1 MAKTI
6 LGVDI
11 GYDNLKLALIH
22 GNAVKKTVSVAMP
35 KNLMRD
41 GNIVSNQSMGELIR
55 DTMKKA
61 GIRASN
67 AAIVLPNE
75 SVYVKNVEMPR
86 MTAEQL
92 AYNLPFEFNDY
103 ITDELRDYVFD
114 YAMLDDETAA
124 PEDGEGSSST
134 MELLAVG
141 MPRHALE
148 ELEAILRKAGLRMVM
163 AAPALCAFIALIRER
178 QKDPDW
184 SAQEECVIDLGYQSI
199 RMYMFRKDR
208 HMATRVLELG
218 LSGLDEVVAE
228 AYNVDIH
235 LAHTYLTSNY
245 ESCQNRP
252 ECLNAYDNIA
262 VELMRAVN
270 FYNFSNPD
278 SQLNDVWLCGGG
290 AALEP
295 LRAAIGEALNME
307 VHSAAELIRGGES
320 IEDCNT
326 FLQAIGIAMS

>member
-6 LGVDI
+6 LGIDI
-11 GYDNLKLALIH
+11 GYDNLKLVLMR
-22 GNAVKKTVSVAMP
+22 GGELKKAISVPMP

-41 GNIVSNQSMGELIR
+41 GNIISNESMGELIR
-55 DTMKKA
+55 DTMKQA
-61 GIRASN
+61 GLRAAN

-86 MTAEQL
+86 MTADQL
-92 AYNLPFEFNDY
+92 AYNLPFEFHDY

-114 YAMLDDETAA
+114 YAMLDAENDRAVDEET
-124 PEDGEGSSST
+124 SST

-141 MPRHALE
+141 MRSSALE

-163 AAPALCAFIALIRER
+163 AAPALCAYITLIRER

-184 SAQEECVIDLGYQSI
+184 AVQEECIIDLGYQAI
-199 RMYMFRKDR
+199 RMYMFRSDR
-208 HMATRVLELG
+208 HMATRVLEIG

-235 LAHTYLTSNY
+235 LAHTYLISNY

-252 ECLNAYDNIA
+252 ECLNAYENIA

-270 FYNFSNPD
+270 FYCFSNPD
-278 SQLNDVWLCGGG
+278 SQLSDVWLCGGG

-295 LRAAIGEALNME
+295 LRTAIGETLNMD
-307 VHSAAELIRGGES
+307 VHNAAELAPNGEKV
-320 IEDCNT
+320 EDCHT